1 MAHIPLM
8 SEQDLEEGD
17 LPTYEDTQN
26 QKNNGQHY
34 FPASKTVEHE
44 AAVAQAHVTIRLGFL
59 RKVFGILSFQFL
71 ATFVFCFVLYLTPGV
86 RGFVQQQSW
95 IVLLTAVG
103 SIGVFF
109 AMFIHARN
117 TPLNYFLLAAWTILQ
132 ALLVAS
138 VVTFFDVEVVIQAIL
153 LTSIVVGSLFVYT
166 LQTKRDFQQHYAIM
180 YTVSC
185 VFIGAIFLQIL
196 VMSPM
201 FDFLISVAGA
211 LFFSVYLVID
221 VQFVM
226 NHCSEEDYILACV
239 MIYTDIIG
247 LFLRILEILNE
258 INRN

>member
-1 MAHIPLM
+1 M
-8 SEQDLEEGD
+8 
-17 LPTYEDTQN
+17 
-26 QKNNGQHY
+26 K
-34 FPASKTVEHE
+34 K
-44 AAVAQAHVTIRLGFL
+44 
-59 RKVFGILSFQFL
+59 
-71 ATFVFCFVLYLTPGV
+71 
-86 RGFVQQQSW
+86 SW

-226 NHCSEEDYILACV
+226 NSCSEEDYILACV